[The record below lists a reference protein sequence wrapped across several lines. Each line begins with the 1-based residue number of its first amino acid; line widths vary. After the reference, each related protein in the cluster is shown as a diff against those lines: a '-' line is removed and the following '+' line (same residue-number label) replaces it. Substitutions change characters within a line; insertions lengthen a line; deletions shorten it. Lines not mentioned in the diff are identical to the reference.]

1 MSNKIKMNIT
11 KNDLLKYGIE
21 SLIVAF
27 GVFLGIVIS
36 EWNAQRKI
44 NNQVDRSLNY
54 IIEEIHDNTAALE
67 YAIAYHKKIARE
79 FDSATKNMD
88 KNKYFTYYFEDG
100 GFQFNELPSW
110 KGPGMAILE
119 NSAFE
124 SAKLSGTLQELDI
137 KSLQFISKMYAQQET
152 YTMYGKAVFNK
163 LTDIHSE
170 SKTFDV
176 ILILSVMSNDLL
188 YSEQGLKEYLEE
200 NIVRLKKDRSK

>member
-1 MSNKIKMNIT
+1 MKIT
-11 KNDLLKYGIE
+11 KEELVKFGIE
-21 SLIVAF
+21 SVIVAF

-36 EWNAQRKI
+36 EWNSQRKI

-54 IIEEIHDNTAALE
+54 IIEEIQTNVTTLE
-67 YAIAYHKKIARE
+67 NAIAYHKKISLE
-79 FDSATKNMD
+79 FDSAMKSLDKNM
-88 KNKYFTYYFEDG
+88 YFTYYFEDG

-110 KGPGMAILE
+110 NGPGMAILN

-124 SAKLSGTLQELDI
+124 SAKLGGTLQELDI
-137 KSLQFISKMYAQQET
+137 NTLQFISKMYAQQET

-188 YSEQGLKEYLEE
+188 YSEQSLKNYLKE
-200 NIVRLKKDRSK
+200 NVGRLKKTGTR